1 MKNWFKILIFFFYL
15 IIIFYLFRKS
25 SVLGDQVNYNAI
37 ILIIFF
43 HFFIFIF
50 FLFKKKIY
58 EFILLNLAVFFTLC
72 LVELYLFYKQKNIQ
86 VVNTK
91 NILKLRMEAAKKS
104 GKTFDNTNIYELIQN
119 ARNQNKDIRLGF
131 NWLLKNRQEFL
142 IAQKELK
149 TKLIPLTGPMN
160 KIIVSGNEDGVY
172 KYYKHDKYG
181 FKNPNSRYESD
192 IDTILIGDSFVYA
205 GSYDNN
211 DDIAGQLTNKYN
223 LNSLNFG
230 LVGTSFLSHYSVIQ
244 EYAIEL
250 KPKNIILFYYEG
262 NDLPELTNELKEKFL
277 LKYLEGIKQ
286 NLIKNNENSKEL
298 IELYQKK
305 RFKTLFEKTKK
316 KKSVKVRE
324 DQKYTIISFIKLQKL
339 RKLIGIHNLTLPEFN
354 IQEFN
359 NMLFRINRI
368 TNKENIR
375 VIFVYLPSWLRYNN
389 YYGYQSKQ
397 LSYKKNIIGIASK
410 YFEIMDMS
418 DLMKKNPNAYFPFG
432 LYGHFNLEGLTFVSE
447 KIFDKINDK

>member
-1 MKNWFKILIFFFYL
+1 MKNWFKISIFFFYL

-25 SVLGDQVNYNAI
+25 SVLGDQVNYNVI

-50 FLFKKKIY
+50 FLFKKKKY
-58 EFILLNLAVFFTLC
+58 EIIFLNFAVFLTLC

-160 KIIVSGNEDGVY
+160 KTLVSGNEDGVY

-316 KKSVKVRE
+316 SQLKLEK
-324 DQKYTIISFIKLQKL
+324 IK
-339 RKLIGIHNLTLPEFN
+339 N
-354 IQEFN
+354 IQ
-359 NMLFRINRI
+359 L
-368 TNKENIR
+368 
-375 VIFVYLPSWLRYNN
+375 YLLLNF
-389 YYGYQSKQ
+389 
-397 LSYKKNIIGIASK
+397 KN
-410 YFEIMDMS
+410 
-418 DLMKKNPNAYFPFG
+418 
-432 LYGHFNLEGLTFVSE
+432 
-447 KIFDKINDK
+447 